1 MPEHAHVALKR
12 SLLQTAFA
20 MILLRSLAL
29 TFPCDRE
36 KRHKDNMEKKQQEAE
51 RKQQGA
57 VAAIASGESEMAS
70 AAAESQGKKCVAY
83 KCDADYYSEPVV

>member
-1 MPEHAHVALKR
+1 
-12 SLLQTAFA
+12 
-20 MILLRSLAL
+20 
-29 TFPCDRE
+29 
-36 KRHKDNMEKKQQEAE
+36 MEKKQQEAD